1 VAWMRA
7 TRGQPGLL
15 ETEGRPMQQDYQAH
29 VQMARLLSDN
39 HWLSHARDK
48 CRAALALGVGPG
60 DHDDDDARLLLR
72 TIEQRL
78 GDRSALDLSRNHAPI
93 AVLMEQD
100 CIISTLH
107 FSVLDDDRLKRE
119 AFRQAVYYID
129 VETSSQC
136 NRKCLYCP
144 NSVNDR
150 LSSNRFMD
158 DTVFVSFINDLHA
171 IDYRREL
178 HFVGYNEPLLYMEDI
193 VGRVALARARLPRAT
208 ITVFTN
214 GDYLEREGVDQLIA
228 AGADEIKISVHLPPG
243 RSYNDESIFFR
254 INKIAQRLGTPII
267 PQDYEK
273 DTRISARLMH
283 DGIRITIY
291 QADYD
296 RLGSNRA
303 GTLDNVGPRIE
314 VRKAACLM
322 PIYQFI
328 VGHQGAIVPCCVMV
342 SDDPRNA
349 RYLVGNIADAASIFD
364 IYCGANFVAWRR
376 SLFNL
381 APKPAPCDKCAWEAD
396 SPLLNDPAIYA
407 PWRHLSLADPVAAA

>member
-1 VAWMRA
+1 
-7 TRGQPGLL
+7 
-15 ETEGRPMQQDYQAH
+15 MQQDYQAD
-29 VQMARLLSDN
+29 VNMARLLSDN

-48 CRAALALGVGPG
+48 CRAALALGIGPG
-60 DHDDDDARLLLR
+60 DDASLLLR

-78 GDRSALDLSRNHAPI
+78 ADRSALDLSRDHTPI
-93 AVLMEQD
+93 AVLMDQN

-150 LSSNRFMD
+150 LSTNQLMD
-158 DTVFVSFINDLHA
+158 DTVFASFIDDLHA

-178 HFVGYNEPLLYMEDI
+178 HFVGYNEPLLFIEDLL
-193 VGRVALARARLPRAT
+193 GRIALARAKLPRAA

-228 AGADEIKISVHLPPG
+228 AGADEIRISVHLAPG
-243 RSYNDESIFFR
+243 RRYTDESIFFR
-254 INKIAQRLGTPII
+254 INKMSQRLGTPII

-303 GTLDNVGPRIE
+303 GTLDNVGPRID
-314 VRKAACLM
+314 VRNAACLM

-328 VGHQGAIVPCCVMV
+328 VGHRGAIVPCCVMV

-349 RYLVGNIADAASIFD
+349 PYLIGNLDSAPSIFD
-364 IYCGANFVAWRR
+364 IYCGTNFVAWRR
-376 SLFNL
+376 NLFNL
-381 APKPAPCDKCAWEAD
+381 GPKPAPCDKCAWKAG
-396 SPLLNDPAIYA
+396 SPRLNDPAIYG
-407 PWRHLSLADPVAAA
+407 PWQPLSRADPAAAA